1 MLTKEDLI
9 IVDNIQIARDTYEMK
24 LTGDCVQRMTEP
36 GQFLHVQVGDGWEH
50 ALRRPLSIANVEDDC
65 VSIVYKVIGFGT
77 EWLAKQ
83 PVGKTINVLAP
94 LGNGF
99 SYEGVKNQHV
109 LLLGGGV
116 GVPPLY
122 YLARKLKERGN
133 SITTVLGFQTKE
145 SIFYEEKFQKL
156 GSCYIATDDGSY
168 GTKGFVTDV
177 VKECAF
183 SVDQYFS
190 CGPTPMLKAVI
201 QSMSIP
207 GHISL
212 EERMGCGVGACFACV
227 CEANNDIDVKGYRK
241 ICQDGPVFPASE
253 VVLP

>member
-9 IVDNIQIARDTYEMK
+9 IVENKQIAKDTYEMK
-24 LTGDCVQRMTEP
+24 LTGEVVQFMTEP

-50 ALRRPLSIANVEDDC
+50 ALRRPLSIANVERDN
-65 VSIVYKVIGFGT
+65 VSVVYKVIGFGT

-83 PVGKTINVLAP
+83 PEGQKINVLAP

-99 SYEGVKNQHV
+99 PYKDVKNQHV
-109 LLLGGGV
+109 LLIGGGV

-122 YLARKLKERGN
+122 YLARKLKDQGN
-133 SITTVLGFQTKE
+133 TITTVLGFQSKDA
-145 SIFYEEKFQKL
+145 IFYEEKFQEL
-156 GSCYIATDDGSY
+156 GHCHIATDDGSY

-177 VKECAF
+177 VKQNAF
-183 SVDQYFS
+183 SVEKYFS

-207 GHISL
+207 GYISL

-241 ICQDGPVFPASE
+241 ICQDGPVFSAKE
-253 VVLP
+253 VVLS